1 MRKTVLTLA
10 VLALVASPALAGKFN
25 KKINIGQKAPEF
37 SGIQAVDPKGN
48 DTSVSLGDIKEDVV
62 VVVFLADHCPY
73 VKAIYDRLNDFS
85 LANKDKS
92 VKVVGIAVSGKGT
105 RHSDDLNAI
114 KELRSKDNKKFHFT
128 YGFDESQD
136 IGRAYNA
143 TNTPQFF
150 VLDKDRNVRY
160 QGAFDNSP
168 LKEDKATKFY
178 VKDAVDALLAG
189 KEPPVTETQ
198 QIGCGIS
205 YDRR

>member
-178 VKDAVDALLAG
+178 VKDAVDSLLAG

>member
-25 KKINIGQKAPEF
+25 KKIDIGQKAPDF
-37 SGIQAVDPKGN
+37 AGILAVDPKGN
-48 DTSVSLGDIKEDVV
+48 DTSVSLNDIKEDVV
-62 VVVFLADHCPY
+62 VVVFLADHCPF
-73 VKAIYDRLNDFS
+73 VKAIYDRLNDFA

-92 VKVVGIAVSGKGT
+92 VKVVGIAVSGRNT
-105 RHSDDLNAI
+105 RKSDDLNAI
-114 KELRSKDNKKFHFT
+114 KELRSKDNKQFHFT
-128 YGFDESQD
+128 YAFDEGQD
-136 IGRAYNA
+136 VGRAYNA

-150 VLDKDRNVRY
+150 VLDKARKVRY

-168 LKEDKATKFY
+168 MKEDKATKFY

-189 KEPPVTETQ
+189 KEVPVTETQ
-198 QIGCGIS
+198 QVGCGIS

>member
-178 VKDAVDALLAG
+178 VKDAVDSLLTG